1 MLEEFFEVGFPYVS
15 AYGAMIWERLKGEGV
30 AEGVR

>member
-15 AYGAMIWERLKGEGV
+15 AFGAMIWERLKGEGV
-30 AEGVR
+30 AEDDR

>member
-1 MLEEFFEVGFPYVS
+1 MLKEFFEVRFPYVN
-15 AYGAMIWERLKGEGV
+15 AYGAMIWERLEGEGV